1 VAESK
6 PKKKPVSSSAKELA
20 KKPEESMKDYLK
32 RLSELT
38 IE

>member
-1 VAESK
+1 VAKAK
-6 PKKKPVSSSAKELA
+6 PKKKPVNASTEELA

-38 IE
+38 IA

>member
-1 VAESK
+1 MAKSK
-6 PKKKPVSSSAKELA
+6 PKKKRVMVSTEELA

-38 IE
+38 IA